1 MAENEDQQG
10 QASADEEAS
19 GSTGQPTEDQLHDA
33 LQDFARNIFAN
44 RDDKEK
50 WQAVLNGAPDDI
62 VRLIG
67 QFPKLLSDILSA
79 DSEQAVDDIIA
90 KAQHSTASDAGSAS
104 TDQQVSVAGDA
115 DEQPTSSD
123 GASTEQQSTEQQDDQ
138 QTTSE
143 DPEDPSDPTASSS
156 STSKSTVT
164 QERSNASGD
173 TATEQQDDATTSDA
187 AEQTKMTPG
196 RIDESASDSA
206 ESDPGVDSA
215 PVATEGNT
223 SDATL
228 TVDQT
233 ALKMAVDS
241 PQDAEQSDSGGA
253 SSTASA
259 DQKDQA
265 QPDGAQTGQSSATD
279 NETCSNDV
287 LADFLRE
294 IFEKKSDDAALE
306 KCLQKADSAILNR
319 LDANPFYLSRVLA
332 MTNDNDLEDLLS
344 ILKQV
349 DGPFYAEDANA
360 MSQLTEEG
368 IDYLLDSY
376 AHIEFDCDITNQ
388 DNDKLR
394 QLLSFASPALM
405 TSIGVPIQCRLSKDG
420 RVMTASVSM
429 RGDFTGF
436 EASTAVQVADNEVDT
451 ILPDIDGSLPMKRM
465 QLANELVSMIQGMQL
480 ENVKMRAG
488 RRILMRS
495 FWALLQANN
504 IPYSGF
510 EPTPA
515 EQAWYDK
522 RAHYLSDQFAPQQA
536 LSSSAAP
543 KMGMGG
549 GRMTSVD
556 NNEES
561 AASDES
567 PKSPVDETTKPD
579 LARELTDK
587 QAEPSLGAATQAPS
601 SPDNS
606 SSTAKEGS
614 GQEEGTETD
623 DGMRK
628 KKSSASTTKSPAKKR
643 AVKAS
648 TAKQATKKQSVD
660 TQDTAAT
667 KAKKT
672 PKKTKQS
679 PTEDGDYQ

>member
-19 GSTGQPTEDQLHDA
+19 GSTGQPTEDHLHDA
-33 LQDFARNIFAN
+33 LQDFAHNIFAN

-79 DSEQAVDDIIA
+79 DSEQAVDEIVA
-90 KAQHSTASDAGSAS
+90 KAQQSTASDAGSAS

-115 DEQPTSSD
+115 DEQPTGSD
-123 GASTEQQSTEQQDDQ
+123 VASTEQQSIEQHDDQ

-143 DPEDPSDPTASSS
+143 DPEDPSDPTTSPSSIP
-156 STSKSTVT
+156 KPTVT
-164 QERSNASGD
+164 QERSNTLGD
-173 TATEQQDDATTSDA
+173 TATEQQDDAATSDA
-187 AEQTKMTPG
+187 AGQTKMTPE
-196 RIDESASDSA
+196 RVDESASDSA
-206 ESDPGVDSA
+206 ESDRGVDSA

-228 TVDQT
+228 TGDQT

-265 QPDGAQTGQSSATD
+265 QPDGAQAEQSSATD
-279 NETCSNDV
+279 NEMCSNDV

-332 MTNDNDLEDLLS
+332 MTNDNDLEDLLG

-549 GRMTSVD
+549 GRMTSAD

-567 PKSPVDETTKPD
+567 PKSSVDETTKPD

-601 SPDNS
+601 GPDNS
-606 SSTAKEGS
+606 SPTAKEGS
-614 GQEEGTETD
+614 GQEGVTETD

-660 TQDTAAT
+660 MQDAAAA

-672 PKKTKQS
+672 PKKTEQS
-679 PTEDGDYQ
+679 PTEDGDHQ

>member
-19 GSTGQPTEDQLHDA
+19 GSTGQPTEDHLHDA

-90 KAQHSTASDAGSAS
+90 KAQQSTASDAGSAS

-115 DEQPTSSD
+115 DEQPTRSD
-123 GASTEQQSTEQQDDQ
+123 VASTEQQSTEQQDDQ

-143 DPEDPSDPTASSS
+143 DPEDPSDPTTSPS
-156 STSKSTVT
+156 STSKSTAT

-187 AEQTKMTPG
+187 AGQTKMTPE
-196 RIDESASDSA
+196 RVDDSASDSA
-206 ESDPGVDSA
+206 ESDPEVDSA
-215 PVATEGNT
+215 PVATKDNT
-223 SDATL
+223 SGAMPTE
-228 TVDQT
+228 DQT

-253 SSTASA
+253 SSTAST

-265 QPDGAQTGQSSATD
+265 QPDGAKTGQSSAID

-349 DGPFYAEDANA
+349 DGPLYAEDANA

-376 AHIEFDCDITNQ
+376 AHIEFDCDIANQ

-451 ILPDIDGSLPMKRM
+451 FLPDVDGSLPMKRM
-465 QLANELVSMIQGMQL
+465 QLANELVSMIRGMQL

-488 RRILMRS
+488 RRLLMRS
-495 FWALLQANN
+495 FWALLQVNN

-543 KMGMGG
+543 KMGMGS
-549 GRMTSVD
+549 GRMTSAD

-587 QAEPSLGAATQAPS
+587 QAEPSSGVATQAPS

-648 TAKQATKKQSVD
+648 TAKQATKKRSVD
-660 TQDTAAT
+660 TQDAAAT

-672 PKKTKQS
+672 PKKTEQS

>member
-1 MAENEDQQG
+1 MAENQDQQG
-10 QASADEEAS
+10 QAPADETTS
-19 GSTGQPTEDQLHDA
+19 GSTSQPAEDHLQGA
-33 LQDFARNIFAN
+33 LQDFAHNIFAN

-50 WQAVLNGAPDDI
+50 WQAVLNGASDDI

-79 DSEQAVDDIIA
+79 DSEKAVDEIVA
-90 KAQHSTASDAGSAS
+90 KAQQGNASLSSTTESIDAQKRPDASD
-104 TDQQVSVAGDA
+104 
-115 DEQPTSSD
+115 
-123 GASTEQQSTEQQDDQ
+123 
-138 QTTSE
+138 
-143 DPEDPSDPTASSS
+143 
-156 STSKSTVT
+156 
-164 QERSNASGD
+164 D
-173 TATEQQDDATTSDA
+173 TATEQGSGATATDVA
-187 AEQTKMTPG
+187 TQTK
-196 RIDESASDSA
+196 IASENDDESPRDSEKSDS
-206 ESDPGVDSA
+206 GVDSIA
-215 PVATEGNT
+215 AATEVNT

-228 TVDQT
+228 TDDET
-233 ALKMAVDS
+233 AVKTNADTV
-241 PQDAEQSDSGGA
+241 QDAKQSQ
-253 SSTASA
+253 SSAVSSA
-259 DQKDQA
+259 ALPDQRDRG
-265 QPDGAQTGQSSATD
+265 QPAGAQTEQSPAAD
-279 NETCSNDV
+279 DDICSNDM
-287 LADFLRE
+287 LADFLRQ
-294 IFEKKSDDAALE
+294 IFEKKNDDAALE

-349 DGPFYAEDANA
+349 DGPLYAEDANA

-368 IDYLLDSY
+368 IDYLLDCY

-394 QLLSFASPALM
+394 QLLSYASPALM

-436 EASTAVQVADNEVDT
+436 EATTAVQVADNEVDT
-451 ILPDIDGSLPMKRM
+451 FLPDIDGSLPMKRM

-488 RRILMRS
+488 RRLLMRS
-495 FWALLQANN
+495 FWALLQVNN

-522 RAHYLSDQFAPQQA
+522 RAHYLSDQFAPQQV

-549 GRMTSVD
+549 RMTSAD
-556 NNEES
+556 NYEES

-587 QAEPSLGAATQAPS
+587 QAVPS
-601 SPDNS
+601 SGVATKASSAPDNS
-606 SSTAKEGS
+606 SSTTKES
-614 GQEEGTETD
+614 SSQEGLTETD

-628 KKSSASTTKSPAKKR
+628 KKSSASATKSPAKKR

-648 TAKQATKKQSVD
+648 TTKQAAKKQSVVK
-660 TQDTAAT
+660 QDAAVA

-672 PKKTKQS
+672 PKKTEQS
-679 PTEDGDYQ
+679 PAEDDNHQ